1 MKPTRGFRKNY
12 KNKLQKHNLWDLAN
26 KIGLCLSKVLPARW
40 PCPCCLRTGGCWQ
53 TPKVSPRSPLGTNST
68 EALGSYAPSL
78 KGFRLF
84 VCFFSSVVVF
94 FLCLSVFSPCLQM
107 CLSMVKP
114 DLWSKWEKKINFFLK
129 NFFVIQSYIC
139 MGKARVSWQGANAKA
154 SFGHPLWARNETPS
168 LGRGVAP
175 RRRGSLLIL
184 PFGGKHLNSSDRK
197 LLFGLSVD

>member
-1 MKPTRGFRKNY
+1 M
-12 KNKLQKHNLWDLAN
+12 
-26 KIGLCLSKVLPARW
+26 LPARSL
-40 PCPCCLRTGGCWQ
+40 CPCCLRTGGCWQ

-139 MGKARVSWQGANAKA
+139 MGKARVIWQGANAKA

-168 LGRGVAP
+168 LGQGVAP
-175 RRRGSLLIL
+175 RHRGSLLIL